1 MKRFFLSL
9 CFVTFLSAGLV
20 SCADEAAEVT
30 PLSQEKNLNSDQYGS
45 GDKGEGDDNLK
56 PGSK

>member
-20 SCADEAAEVT
+20 SCADEAAEIT
-30 PLSQEKNLNSDQYGS
+30 PQNEINETPYATDGSTDSEKPT
-45 GDKGEGDDNLK
+45 K
-56 PGSK
+56 PGS

>member
-20 SCADEAAEVT
+20 SCTDEAAEIT
-30 PLSQEKNLNSDQYGS
+30 PQNDLKEAPYATDGTKTTGS
-45 GDKGEGDDNLK
+45 GEPSK
-56 PGSK
+56 PGS

>member
-20 SCADEAAEVT
+20 SCADEAADIA
-30 PLSQEKNLNSDQYGS
+30 PQQEMNDVEATTDGGTDSEKPSR
-45 GDKGEGDDNLK
+45 
-56 PGSK
+56 PGS

>member
-20 SCADEAAEVT
+20 SCADEAAEIIPQNEINDVEAT
-30 PLSQEKNLNSDQYGS
+30 TDGGTDSEEPT
-45 GDKGEGDDNLK
+45 K
-56 PGSK
+56 PGS